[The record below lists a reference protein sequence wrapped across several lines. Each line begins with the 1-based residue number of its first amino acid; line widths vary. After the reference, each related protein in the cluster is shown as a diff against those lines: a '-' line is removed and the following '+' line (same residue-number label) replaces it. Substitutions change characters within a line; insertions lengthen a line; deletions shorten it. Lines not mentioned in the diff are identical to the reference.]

1 MWLLHARFVWSGLIA
16 EHCSLPLLMPDK
28 QRATIPGFN
37 AGLKQERLK
46 SWDSAYPP
54 LRGSSHIARSISE
67 KSLLLDSYPGYLLTE
82 LLHTCLH
89 WKKNHFLSFWIY
101 SFQTL
106 SASEETSSFVWLPL
120 CQQLLTQTLNGSC
133 YLHPSCLFHS
143 LDFFQ
148 LLRLKLPLAFHSI
161 YAILPAAS
169 VSHHGLPLLVTLV

>member
-67 KSLLLDSYPGYLLTE
+67 KSLILFFS
-82 LLHTCLH
+82 
-89 WKKNHFLSFWIY
+89 HFLF
-101 SFQTL
+101 FFFL
-106 SASEETSSFVWLPL
+106 FVV
-120 CQQLLTQTLNGSC
+120 
-133 YLHPSCLFHS
+133 
-143 LDFFQ
+143 DFVI
-148 LLRLKLPLAFHSI
+148 H
-161 YAILPAAS
+161 
-169 VSHHGLPLLVTLV
+169 